1 MIKSLLIVGLG
12 SFCGGALRYYI
23 STLMKS
29 ACGQGFPWGT
39 LSVNLVGCLLIGLL
53 LGIFSRCGV
62 QSNSWSLLLTVGF
75 CGDLKFGRTVHSLI
89 GALSRYKNIKIVL
102 DNYIETQK
110 NNLLDGA
117 ETNTL
122 TYDTALTALQ
132 NQAVEIAQEH
142 GLPLVSELQQV
153 WQNDVQYDL
162 NDPSAKIIVK
172 DMLRALRSFVL
183 YHFAL

>member
-62 QSNSWSLLLTVGF
+62 QCNSWSLLLTVGL
-75 CGDLKFGRTVHSLI
+75 CGGFTTFSTFANESLQMLQI
-89 GALSRYKNIKIVL
+89 GNTLNLIIYILASIIVGIVL
-102 DNYIETQK
+102 V
-110 NNLLDGA
+110 
-117 ETNTL
+117 
-122 TYDTALTALQ
+122 AL
-132 NQAVEIAQEH
+132 
-142 GLPLVSELQQV
+142 GYWLV
-153 WQNDVQYDL
+153 
-162 NDPSAKIIVK
+162 K
-172 DMLRALRSFVL
+172 
-183 YHFAL
+183 